1 MTNPDSGITSG
12 FKASAGRAAD
22 SALALLRKRLELA
35 SIELA
40 EERERLLARLGL
52 MFAAV
57 LLMVLGVLGICV
69 FVAVYF
75 WDTPQREAAVFI
87 PAGLCMVSGIVLFRK
102 FKSLGHS
109 QGFAFSAT
117 LAEFDKDR
125 AALSDPPKSTT
136 AQKEAP

>member
-12 FKASAGRAAD
+12 FKASAARAAD
-22 SALALLRKRLELA
+22 SALGLLRKRLELA

-40 EERERLLARLGL
+40 EERERLFTRLSL

-69 FVAVYF
+69 LVAVYF
-75 WDTPQREAAVFI
+75 WDTPQREAAVLI
-87 PAGLCMVSGIVLFRK
+87 PAGLCMVSGMVLFRK
-102 FKSLGHS
+102 FKTLGRS
-109 QGFAFSAT
+109 QGLAFAAT
-117 LAEFDKDR
+117 MAEFDKDR
-125 AALSDPPKSTT
+125 AAFSDQPRSTA